1 MTESVSEPTKAIL
14 LLTAPLIVG
23 KGRQDQTRIVTPT
36 EYNRIAS
43 RLLELKL
50 EPADLLGPEQAS
62 ILTGLSSIIDPDR
75 LRELLDRGLLL
86 SHAIEQWESR
96 GIWVISRADPRYP
109 KRLKAKL
116 KQFAPPLLFG
126 CGDVELLEQGG
137 LCMVGSRKVDDAI
150 SSFVA
155 ETAQLAA
162 NSGLNV
168 ISGGARG
175 VDQIAMRAAL
185 AVEGTVVGALAENL
199 SRAVIDPEYRQALKA
214 RSMTLVS
221 AVDPNAG
228 FNVGNAMA
236 RNKLI
241 YALADIGLVANADFE
256 KGGTWAGAVEQLE
269 RFNCC
274 PVFVRTAASTPKG
287 NKALIERG
295 ARPWPSPADS
305 SAFRALMNAKA
316 TVSTDTAAAAPE
328 LDFAAPQSSETT
340 EPAKVF
346 DHDQKGESEQ
356 VAEDAPVKPSRQKSV
371 EPAAS
376 VASPAERM
384 AATAHEAILDVLA
397 NDALSGAEVAA
408 ALGIERS
415 QAKVWLQQLVKDGKI
430 QQTKRPVR
438 YGRIT
443 QQQTLF
449 S

>member
-1 MTESVSEPTKAIL
+1 V
-14 LLTAPLIVG
+14 
-23 KGRQDQTRIVTPT
+23 Q
-36 EYNRIAS
+36 
-43 RLLELKL
+43 
-50 EPADLLGPEQAS
+50 PADLLGPQQHS
-62 ILTGLSSIIDPDR
+62 IMTALSSIIDLDR

-96 GIWVISRADPRYP
+96 GIWVISRADSRYP

-126 CGDVELLEQGG
+126 CGDIELLEQGG
-137 LCMVGSRKVDDAI
+137 LCIVGSRKVDDAI
-150 SSFVA
+150 SDFVA
-155 ETAQLAA
+155 DTARLAA

-214 RSMTLVS
+214 RSMTLIS

-269 RFNCC
+269 RFKCC
-274 PVFVRTAASTPKG
+274 PVFVRTAAPTPKG
-287 NKALIERG
+287 NKALIDRG
-295 ARPWPSPADS
+295 AQPWPSPADS
-305 SAFRALMNAKA
+305 SAFRALMTGKA
-316 TVSTDTAAAAPE
+316 TVSTGNAAAALE
-328 LDFAAPQSSETT
+328 LDFAAPRSRGAN
-340 EPAKVF
+340 EPAKVS
-346 DHDQKGESEQ
+346 DHDQRGGSEQ
-356 VAEDAPVKPSRQKSV
+356 VAEDAADNPSRPQSV
-371 EPAAS
+371 EPAAT
-376 VASPAERM
+376 VACPAKRM
-384 AATAHEAILDVLA
+384 AAAAHAAILDLLA
-397 NDALSGAEVAA
+397 NEALSDAEVAD
-408 ALGIERS
+408 ALGIERG

-430 QQTKRPVR
+430 QQTKRPIR
-438 YGRIT
+438 YGRNT